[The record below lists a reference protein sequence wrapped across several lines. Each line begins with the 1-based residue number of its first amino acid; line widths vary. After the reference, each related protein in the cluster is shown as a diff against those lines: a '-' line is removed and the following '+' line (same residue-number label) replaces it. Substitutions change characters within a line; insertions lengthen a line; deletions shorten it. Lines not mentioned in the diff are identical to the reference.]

1 LRSALVANKL
11 LVMHR
16 VATSKH
22 VVPAETARLI
32 VSPQAYPRPRELL
45 DASLWLRSVNPPGR
59 VEIDDF
65 DPFWIVTRHADI
77 IALSRQHDLVLNGD
91 RATALVPR
99 ATDEQV
105 AR

>member
-1 LRSALVANKL
+1 
-11 LVMHR
+11 MHR

-32 VSPQAYPRPRELL
+32 VSPQAFAARPRKLL
-45 DASLWLRSVNPPGR
+45 DAFRWLRSVNPPGR

-65 DPFWIVTRHADI
+65 DPFWIVARHADI
-77 IALSRQHDLVLNGD
+77 IALSRQQDLVLNGD

-99 ATDEQV
+99 ATDEPV